1 MTDTSAIIS
10 TSGGSAVV
18 GIGGAGAATIFGAE
32 LIGVLFSLRW
42 VILFIAALVI
52 TDFWSG
58 LTASVKVRH
67 EDFRLSRALRRT
79 IVKFLEYINFIVF
92 GLLLAKACLEPFG
105 IGSDLTGGAIGAACA
120 LLIEFDSI
128 YGHICS
134 IHGIR
139 KPFSPKRFFLA
150 WLKTKDTDLGTAV
163 EEAVEDQEKTKEK

>member
-1 MTDTSAIIS
+1 MTDTSVIS

-18 GIGGAGAATIFGAE
+18 GIGGAGIATLFGAE

-42 VILFIAALVI
+42 VILFIVALVI

-58 LTASVKVRH
+58 LTASVKVRK

-105 IGSDLTGGAIGAACA
+105 IGTDLTGGAIGAACA

-128 YGHICS
+128 YGHICDL
-134 IHGIR
+134 HGISNR
-139 KPFSPKRFFLA
+139 LSIKRVFVA
-150 WLKTKDTDLGTAV
+150 WLKRKNEDLG
-163 EEAVEDQEKTKEK
+163 EAVDEAIKNEKEHE

>member
-1 MTDTSAIIS
+1 MTDTSVIS

-18 GIGGAGAATIFGAE
+18 GIGGAGIATLFGAE

-42 VILFIAALVI
+42 VILFIVALVI

-58 LTASVKVRH
+58 LTASVKVRK

-105 IGSDLTGGAIGAACA
+105 IGTDLTGGAIGAACA

-128 YGHICS
+128 YGHICDL
-134 IHGIR
+134 HGISNR
-139 KPFSPKRFFLA
+139 LSVKRIFVA
-150 WLKTKDTDLGTAV
+150 WLKRKNEDLG
-163 EEAVEDQEKTKEK
+163 EAVDEAIKNEKEHE

>member
-1 MTDTSAIIS
+1 MTDTSLVS

-18 GIGGAGAATIFGAE
+18 GIGGAGIATLFGTE
-32 LIGVLFSLRW
+32 LISVLFSLRW
-42 VILFIAALVI
+42 VILFIVILVV

-58 LTASVKVRH
+58 LTASVKVRK

-105 IGSDLTGGAIGAACA
+105 IGTDITGGAIGAACA

-128 YGHICS
+128 YGHICDL
-134 IHGIR
+134 HGISNR
-139 KPFSPKRFFLA
+139 ISLKRIFVL
-150 WLKTKDTDLGTAV
+150 WLKRKDEDLG
-163 EEAVEDQEKTKEK
+163 EAVEDAVEEREN

>member
-1 MTDTSAIIS
+1 MTDTSVIS

-18 GIGGAGAATIFGAE
+18 GIGGAGIATLFGAE

-42 VILFIAALVI
+42 VILFIVALVI

-58 LTASVKVRH
+58 LTASVKVRK

-105 IGSDLTGGAIGAACA
+105 IGTDLTGGAIGAACA

-128 YGHICS
+128 YGHICDL
-134 IHGIR
+134 HGISNR
-139 KPFSPKRFFLA
+139 LSIKRVFVA
-150 WLKTKDTDLGTAV
+150 WLKRKNEDLG
-163 EEAVEDQEKTKEK
+163 EAVDEAIKSEKEHE

>member
-1 MTDTSAIIS
+1 MTDTSLVS

-18 GIGGAGAATIFGAE
+18 GIGGAGIATLFGTE
-32 LIGVLFSLRW
+32 LISVLFSLRW
-42 VILFIAALVI
+42 VILFIVILVV

-58 LTASVKVRH
+58 LTASVKVRK

-105 IGSDLTGGAIGAACA
+105 IGTDITGGAIGAACA

-128 YGHICS
+128 YGHICDL
-134 IHGIR
+134 HGISNR
-139 KPFSPKRFFLA
+139 ISLKRIFVL
-150 WLKTKDTDLGTAV
+150 WLKRKDEDLG
-163 EEAVEDQEKTKEK
+163 EAVEDAVNEQDKKQ

>member
-1 MTDTSAIIS
+1 MTDTSVIS

-18 GIGGAGAATIFGAE
+18 GIGGAGIATLFGAE

-42 VILFIAALVI
+42 VILFIVALVI

-58 LTASVKVRH
+58 LTASVKVRK

-105 IGSDLTGGAIGAACA
+105 IGTDLTGGAIGAACA

-128 YGHICS
+128 YGHICDL
-134 IHGIR
+134 HGISNR
-139 KPFSPKRFFLA
+139 LSIKRIFVA
-150 WLKTKDTDLGTAV
+150 WLKRKNEDLG
-163 EEAVEDQEKTKEK
+163 EAVDEAIKNEKEHE

>member
-1 MTDTSAIIS
+1 MTDTSVIS

-18 GIGGAGAATIFGAE
+18 GIGGAGIATLFGAE

-42 VILFIAALVI
+42 VILFIVALVI

-58 LTASVKVRH
+58 LTASVKVRK

-105 IGSDLTGGAIGAACA
+105 IGTDLTGGAIGAACA

-128 YGHICS
+128 YGHICDL
-134 IHGIR
+134 HGISNR
-139 KPFSPKRFFLA
+139 LSVKRIFVA
-150 WLKTKDTDLGTAV
+150 WLKRKNEDLG
-163 EEAVEDQEKTKEK
+163 EAVDEAIKEKEHE

>member
-1 MTDTSAIIS
+1 MTDTSLVS

-18 GIGGAGAATIFGAE
+18 GIGGAGIATLFGTE
-32 LIGVLFSLRW
+32 LISVLFSLRW
-42 VILFIAALVI
+42 VILFIVILVV

-58 LTASVKVRH
+58 LTASVKVRK

-105 IGSDLTGGAIGAACA
+105 IGTDITGGAIGAACA

-128 YGHICS
+128 YGHICDL
-134 IHGIR
+134 HGITNR
-139 KPFSPKRFFLA
+139 ISLKRIFVL
-150 WLKTKDTDLGTAV
+150 WLKRKDEDLG
-163 EEAVEDQEKTKEK
+163 EAVEDAVEEQQDKKQ

>member
-1 MTDTSAIIS
+1 MTDTSIVS

-18 GIGGAGAATIFGAE
+18 GIGGAGIATLFGTE
-32 LIGVLFSLRW
+32 LISVLFSLRW
-42 VILFIAALVI
+42 VILFIVILVV

-58 LTASVKVRH
+58 LTASVKVRK

-79 IVKFLEYINFIVF
+79 IVKFLEYVNFIVF

-128 YGHICS
+128 YGHICDL
-134 IHGIR
+134 HGISNR
-139 KPFSPKRFFLA
+139 ISVKRIFVL
-150 WLKTKDTDLGTAV
+150 WLKRKDEDLG
-163 EEAVEDQEKTKEK
+163 EAVEDAVNEKNEKQ

>member
-1 MTDTSAIIS
+1 MTDTSVIS

-18 GIGGAGAATIFGAE
+18 GIGGAGIATLFGAE

-42 VILFIAALVI
+42 VILFIVALVI

-58 LTASVKVRH
+58 LTASVRVRK

-105 IGSDLTGGAIGAACA
+105 IGTDLTGGAIGAACA

-128 YGHICS
+128 YGHICDL
-134 IHGIR
+134 HGISNR
-139 KPFSPKRFFLA
+139 LSIKRVFVA
-150 WLKTKDTDLGTAV
+150 WLKRKNEDLG
-163 EEAVEDQEKTKEK
+163 EAVDEAIKEKEEHE

>member
-1 MTDTSAIIS
+1 MTDTSVIS

-18 GIGGAGAATIFGAE
+18 GIGGAGIATLFGTE
-32 LIGVLFSLRW
+32 LISVLFSLRW
-42 VILFIAALVI
+42 VILFIVALVI

-58 LTASVKVRH
+58 LTASVKVRK

-105 IGSDLTGGAIGAACA
+105 IGTDLTGGAIGAACA

-128 YGHICS
+128 YGHICDL
-134 IHGIR
+134 HGISNR
-139 KPFSPKRFFLA
+139 ISIKRVFVA
-150 WLKTKDTDLGTAV
+150 WLKRKDEDLGSAV
-163 EEAVEDQEKTKEK
+163 DEAISNDKDHE